1 MSMLHMGFRKGP
13 CPCRS
18 QPKVSAINLAFNIM
32 VLYSQ
37 PLSESTFDTHLFIEI
52 GIDIRSTTCHRMNR
66 KKKKK
71 KPLVPSVP
79 FPQCYPFFLL
89 SLLYLKSQ
97 KLSPKTHSHKT
108 TALIVSSEI
117 SDYMLFA
124 F

>member
-1 MSMLHMGFRKGP
+1 MLHMGFRKGP

-71 KPLVPSVP
+71 KKKKKNSGS
-79 FPQCYPFFLL
+79 FPTVLPFF
-89 SLLYLKSQ
+89 
-97 KLSPKTHSHKT
+97 SPFTFILEVPEAPS
-108 TALIVSSEI
+108 
-117 SDYMLFA
+117 
-124 F
+124 